1 MSNTST
7 CPVSDPIVR
16 VMWLHGLAI
25 AALAY
30 NTVWTCVQKQA
41 TNMLGIVDIAVC
53 MAKCNVAEP
62 NTVDGDILI
71 FKHPSIH
78 SSIHPP
84 IHPSINTS
92 IHPFICVHSFIHPS
106 VSVSILPPI
115 NPSIIPPSIHSSA
128 CPFIHPSVSLS
139 IHPSISVSVH
149 QSVYSS
155 SCPANQPD
163 SQPVLHSTRP
173 PLHRKVFV
181 DKTWI

>member
-41 TNMLGIVDIAVC
+41 TNMLGIMDIAVC

-71 FKHPSIH
+71 FKTSIN
-78 SSIHPP
+78 SSIHPSIRSSIHLP
-84 IHPSINTS
+84 INPSVNTS
-92 IHPFICVHSFIHPS
+92 IQPSFLHPSVHLCVHSLIHPS
-106 VSVSILPPI
+106 VSVSIHPPI
-115 NPSIIPPSIHSSA
+115 NPSIIPPSIRSSA
-128 CPFIHPSVSLS
+128 CPFIHPSICLPVHSSVHLS
-139 IHPSISVSVH
+139 VCPSICLFIKLS
-149 QSVYSS
+149 
-155 SCPANQPD
+155 
-163 SQPVLHSTRP
+163 SQPAR
-173 PLHRKVFV
+173 
-181 DKTWI
+181 